1 MIKLLCHANE
11 DEVPSLQYVLQNP
24 GDNHKWTVFEGALFL
39 NTERSSASAEETFIG
54 SLLPSQRFVDKT
66 SGRSLKD
73 RPVFPGD
80 ACLTPN
86 RGCAASPN
94 LFRFNTRD
102 SLSEGG
108 GRDNETERGGGGRGG
123 SQNRFGPHNYTA
135 AGWRSVV
142 WSHGCGSLQQ
152 TPQAISN
159 SSIAPWNILC

>member
-1 MIKLLCHANE
+1 MKTKSPVCGMFCEILVIITMN
-11 DEVPSLQYVLQNP
+11 SLRRSP
-24 GDNHKWTVFEGALFL
+24 LFKHRTQQCL
-39 NTERSSASAEETFIG
+39 AEETFIG

-66 SGRSLKD
+66 SRRSLKD

-94 LFRFNTRD
+94 LFRCNTRD